1 MSTMTKQEIAE
12 ANRRRYEDLRA
23 AGQGAAPKALPAATV
38 LDGAPIMPDAVIESE
53 TVPPGWYHTVR
64 LRRGEALRIVDAS
77 GRSSVSVIGW
87 CEKDMSE
94 RLNCADTAKIQ
105 WSAALS
111 KGRVILTDM
120 GRVFLSL
127 IEDTSGAHDLLMG
140 GSTPASVLAAHG
152 APSRNTH
159 ENFLAAASKLG
170 LGLRDIPPCVTFFA
184 PVSLDAEGR
193 FGWNGARKKAGDFVD
208 LRAEMD
214 LVLVLSNCA
223 HPLDPARPAA
233 NGPVTVVRHRAPRP
247 RGGRSLPH
255 DVARDRPR
263 LRVHGPPSMPEQ
275 KVLAPIPPM
284 RCTRTTFRPSGRGRA
299 C

>member
-1 MSTMTKQEIAE
+1 MTKQEIAE
-12 ANRRRYEDLRA
+12 ANRRRYEELRA
-23 AGQGAAPKALPAATV
+23 AGQGATPKALPVATA
-38 LDGAPIMPDAVIESE
+38 LDGAPLAPDAVVASE

-64 LRRGEALRIVDAS
+64 LRRGEALRIVDSS

-120 GRVFLSL
+120 GRVFVSL

-140 GSTPASVLAAHG
+140 GSTPASVLAAYG
-152 APSRNTH
+152 EPSRNTH

-193 FGWNGARKKAGDFVD
+193 FTWNGARKTAGDFVD

-214 LVLVLSNCA
+214 IVLVLSNCA

-233 NGPVTVVRHRAPRP
+233 SGSVTLVRHRAP
-247 RGGRSLPH
+247 
-255 DVARDRPR
+255 
-263 LRVHGPPSMPEQ
+263 PPTSDDP
-275 KVLAPIPPM
+275 
-284 RCTRTTFRPSGRGRA
+284 CRTTSPEIIRA
-299 C
+299 FEFTDRLHA

>member
-1 MSTMTKQEIAE
+1 MSAMTKQEIAE

-23 AGQGAAPKALPAATV
+23 AGQGAAPKALPAATA
-38 LDGAPIMPDAVIESE
+38 LDGAPIAPGAVMGEE

-64 LRRGEALRIVDAS
+64 LGSGEALRIVDTS

-120 GRVFLSL
+120 GHVFLSL
-127 IEDTSGAHDLLMG
+127 IEDSSGAHDLLVG
-140 GSTPASVLAAHG
+140 GSTPASVLAAYG
-152 APSRNTH
+152 EPARNTRD
-159 ENFLAAASKLG
+159 NFLAAASKLG
-170 LGLRDIPPCVTFFA
+170 LGLRDIPPSVTFFA
-184 PVSLDAEGR
+184 PVSLDAEGC
-193 FGWNGARKKAGDFVD
+193 FGWNADRKRAGDFVD

-223 HPLDPARPAA
+223 HPLDPARPADG
-233 NGPVTVVRHRAPRP
+233 GPVTAVRHRAP
-247 RGGRSLPH
+247 LPGP
-255 DVARDRPR
+255 DDPCRTMSPEIARAFAFTDR
-263 LRVHGPPSMPEQ
+263 LH
-275 KVLAPIPPM
+275 A
-284 RCTRTTFRPSGRGRA
+284 
-299 C
+299 